1 MKFSSKFD
9 TKPMRQAEG
18 LLEFAAGGCLCF
30 LILVICEDIE
40 GGVDGY
46 EGKVSQ
52 GTLPIVGKMIVI
64 LWGEQNFHSLVS
76 WTARRSKYQGIKEHH
91 LPTLGQTPCAL
102 CLIPVTAVT
111 TGLEGS
117 LPTHRQPPRPRLTR
131 PFYWVGTYVMSLLL
145 F

>member
-1 MKFSSKFD
+1 M
-9 TKPMRQAEG
+9 
-18 LLEFAAGGCLCF
+18 
-30 LILVICEDIE
+30 ICEDIE

-46 EGKVSQ
+46 EEKVSQ

-76 WTARRSKYQGIKEHH
+76 CTARRSKYQGIKKHP

-111 TGLEGS
+111 TGLAGS
-117 LPTHRQPPRPRLTR
+117 LPTHRQPPRPRLTC
-131 PFYWVGTYVMSLLL
+131 PFYWVGTYVMFTPTVLNITHGMKISNRHIPGYSVSVSI
-145 F
+145 FSIC